1 MSGGSWADSARS
13 HIARVHATLPA
24 DISFDDRVKA
34 IRDAYPFGERAM
46 HPYKMWLKEQR
57 RYLATYQPVSVDTKR
72 FPLSP
77 LERLMAKGKA
87 A

>member
-13 HIARVHATLPA
+13 HIARTHATLPVN
-24 DISFDDRVKA
+24 ISFEDRVKA

-57 RYLATYQPVSVDTKR
+57 RYLARYQPDSIDTKR

-77 LERLMAKGKA
+77 LERMMRRAKP
-87 A
+87 